1 MTMSRGEPRHGP
13 PFPKGEGRIKGMIT
27 RITEEEIQKQREYAA
42 KVKMAVNAASSER
55 GEPYKFSVVTYGCQ
69 QNEADSERLAGMLSL
84 MGYEKTDNEDSAD
97 MILVNTCAVRE
108 HAEKRAL
115 SVTGGYKHLKE
126 KNPALMIGVC
136 GCMVSQEHRL
146 DDIKH
151 KYPYVDF
158 AFGTSYLWQ
167 LPEIIYKRMSKKRRL
182 FLLDTE
188 DDGNIAEDIPVLREC
203 GYRAWLSIMYGCNNF
218 CTYCV
223 VPHVRGR
230 ERSRYKEDIIKEA
243 KELIA
248 DGVKDITLLGQNV
261 NSYGRG
267 LYEDYGFSEL
277 LRDINALDGDFTIRF
292 MTSHPKDATRKL
304 IDTMASCE
312 KVAPQLHLPLQSGS
326 DRVLKR
332 MNRHYT
338 YESYKKLVDYA
349 RERIPDLT
357 LTSDIMVGFPG
368 ESEEDFEQTLRA
380 LTEIKYDMVYS
391 FIYSRRKNT
400 PAAEYEDQ
408 IPEDIKGV
416 RFRRMLEVQNE
427 IGFEINK
434 GYVGRVLRVL
444 CDGVSKNDGQ
454 MLTGRT
460 DGGKNACFAGAVPAG
475 EYVNIKVTEARPFV
489 LMGELI

>member
-1 MTMSRGEPRHGP
+1 
-13 PFPKGEGRIKGMIT
+13 MIS

-55 GEPYKFSVVTYGCQ
+55 GEPYRFCVVTYGCQ
-69 QNEADSERLAGMLSL
+69 QNEADSERLAGMLSQ
-84 MGYEKTDNEDSAD
+84 MGYEKAEREEQAD

-203 GYRAWLSIMYGCNNF
+203 RYRAWLSIMYGCNNF

-277 LRDINALDGDFTIRF
+277 LRDINALDGDFTLRF
-292 MTSHPKDATRKL
+292 MTSHPKDATKKL
-304 IDTMASCE
+304 IDTMAECK

-326 DRVLKR
+326 DRVLSR

-338 YESYKKLVDYA
+338 YESYKKLAEYA
-349 RERIPDLT
+349 REKIPNLT

-368 ESEEDFEQTLRA
+368 ETEEDFKETLKA
-380 LTEIKYDMVYS
+380 LEEIRYDMVYS
-391 FIYSRRKNT
+391 FIYSKRKNT

-408 IPEDIKGV
+408 VPEDVKGV
-416 RFRRMLEVQNE
+416 RFRRMLSVQSD
-427 IGFEINK
+427 IGLKIND
-434 GYVGRVLRVL
+434 GYVGKTLRVL
-444 CDGVSKNDGQ
+444 CDGESKNDEK
-454 MLTGRT
+454 MLSGRT
-460 DGGKNACFAGAVPAG
+460 DGGKNVCFAGNVPAG
-475 EYVNIKVTEARPFV
+475 EYINVKITEARPFV
-489 LMGELI
+489 LMGETV